1 MLSKTKSLPQY
12 GDEFSEEEEAGS
24 DSDVTEDSFMVQDES
39 IDANVIET
47 YMGEWKNDK
56 RSGFGIAERSD
67 GIKYEG
73 EWFNN
78 KKFGYGLTTYKVA
91 FTLNIVAVGGKGDV
105 STPAKCI
112 LH

>member
-1 MLSKTKSLPQY
+1 MLPKTKTTTRRNEF
-12 GDEFSEEEEAGS
+12 GEEFSEEEDTAGS
-24 DSDVTEDSFMVQDES
+24 DSDVTEDSFMVTDET
-39 IDANVIET
+39 IDGNVIET

-78 KKFGYGLTTYKVA
+78 KKFGYGLTTYKVHE
-91 FTLNIVAVGGKGDV
+91 
-105 STPAKCI
+105 SP
-112 LH
+112 

>member
-1 MLSKTKSLPQY
+1 MVSKTKSMPQY
-12 GDEFSEEEEAGS
+12 DDEFSAGEEEAGS
-24 DSDVTEDSFMVQDES
+24 DSDVTEDSFMVQDHET

-78 KKFGYGLTTYKVA
+78 KKFGYGLTTYKVD
-91 FTLNIVAVGGKGDV
+91 IHIIQQSSQGRVGTD
-105 STPAKCI
+105 
-112 LH
+112 